1 MNGTMKWIVGVLLGI
16 LIAGAGWNEN
26 KQWQNQDLLIA
37 QVQQTREDIATI
49 KQAAID
55 AARRS
60 DEAAKSSKDNSDKL
74 DKSLRKLDAII
85 ERQHK

>member
-1 MNGTMKWIVGVLLGI
+1 MNGISKWVLGI
-16 LIAGAGWNEN
+16 LVGIILAGGGWNEN

-49 KQAAID
+49 KQAALD

-60 DEAAKSSKDNSDKL
+60 DEAAKSSEVNSDKL
-74 DKSLRKLDAII
+74 DKTLRKLDAII
-85 ERQHK
+85 DKQHR

>member
-49 KQAAID
+49 KQAALD

-60 DEAAKSSKDNSDKL
+60 DEAAKSSEVNSDKL
-74 DKSLRKLDAII
+74 DKTLRKLDAII
-85 ERQHK
+85 DKQHR